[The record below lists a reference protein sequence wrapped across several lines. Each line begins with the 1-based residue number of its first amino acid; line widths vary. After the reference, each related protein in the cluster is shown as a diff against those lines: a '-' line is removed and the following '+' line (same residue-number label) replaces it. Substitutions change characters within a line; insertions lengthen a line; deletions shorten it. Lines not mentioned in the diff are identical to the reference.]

1 MLQDARVAGDAS
13 TTKPT
18 ANGFASSQHAH
29 KRRAMDTPDAH
40 FLDCVHSESAGLT
53 KGADDELWVN
63 AIFHKRLRCEQELAR
78 Q

>member
-1 MLQDARVAGDAS
+1 
-13 TTKPT
+13 
-18 ANGFASSQHAH
+18 
-29 KRRAMDTPDAH
+29 MDTPDAH

-63 AIFHKRLRCEQELAR
+63 AIFHERLRCEQELAR